1 MNADYYA
8 VLGIEPDAD
17 QETIKLQYRQLVR
30 EHHPDIAP
38 DKAAANIRMA
48 EILEA
53 WRILSDPEKR
63 SRYDAERRLAAQRTG
78 EARAP
83 EPTVT
88 PAPRPSRPSTS
99 SSTARYP
106 ARRSTGRSSRSN
118 NAKAR
123 MLEQVNRAAHLY
135 FREGRAGESVALCQR
150 VLKSD
155 PKNVEATILLG
166 DIYAAQG
173 KGDMA
178 LVMFDRA
185 LLLQPGNVLVRS
197 KREKIRPFSRQDA
210 AWNATQVPTPPGPP
224 RPSFFDKLKAKF
236 KG

>member
-8 VLGIEPDAD
+8 VLGIEPEAD
-17 QETIKLQYRQLVR
+17 LETIKVQYRQLVR

-53 WRILSDPEKR
+53 WRTLSDPEKR
-63 SRYDAERRLAAQRTG
+63 ARYDAERRLAAQRSG
-78 EARAP
+78 GARLAEPVVPRSSRTTAAP
-83 EPTVT
+83 
-88 PAPRPSRPSTS
+88 S
-99 SSTARYP
+99 SSSRYP
-106 ARRSTGRSSRSN
+106 ARRSTRTS

-210 AWNATQVPTPPGPP
+210 AWNATQIPTPPGPP
-224 RPSFFDKLKAKF
+224 PRNSFFDKLKAKF